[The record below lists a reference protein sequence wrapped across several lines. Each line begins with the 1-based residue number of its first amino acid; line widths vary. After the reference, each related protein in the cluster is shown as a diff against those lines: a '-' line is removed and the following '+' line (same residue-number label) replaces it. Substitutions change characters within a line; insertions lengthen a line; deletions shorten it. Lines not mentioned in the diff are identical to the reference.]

1 MYLGIQD
8 IVPEGSCWEK
18 PSICLRFFFSCR
30 LSASR
35 IMGVGRTLLILHYD
49 LARRKYVTNLRWVLT
64 KKPWL
69 LITVWELNVTFNHLR
84 FFDKVP

>member
-30 LSASR
+30 LSANNNGGWENLTDS
-35 IMGVGRTLLILHYD
+35 TLRLGKEKICYE
-49 LARRKYVTNLRWVLT
+49 LALGSH

-69 LITVWELNVTFNHLR
+69 LITVWKLNMTLNHLS
-84 FFDKVP
+84 FFDKVL